1 MWKKILAL
9 IKSDTDSRTAV
20 FSAGMFFITL
30 LFAVYNGL
38 LGLHYMSLWHGSI
51 CIYYVLLSL
60 IRVYILLSEKHIQ
73 KHGINMAQRRR
84 NAFLVSS
91 IILFV
96 INISMIVPTIL
107 MVRFEKPMGMTLIPA
122 LVIAVYTTI
131 KVILAI
137 MQIKKRTE
145 SSNPLI
151 RELWTINDV
160 DAALSVIS
168 LQNTLIMVAGDPSDR
183 NLFILSAVTSGI
195 IIIAT
200 IVMEIFFF
208 VKEMKRQ
215 LI

>member
-1 MWKKILAL
+1 MWKKMLSL

-20 FSAGMFFITL
+20 FSAGMFLITL
-30 LFAVYNGL
+30 LFAVYNGF
-38 LGLHYMSLWHGSI
+38 LGIRYMSLWHGSI

-60 IRVYILLSEKHIQ
+60 IRVYILLSEKRIQ
-73 KHGINMAQRRR
+73 KHGINITQRRR

-131 KVILAI
+131 KVYLAI

-151 RELWTINDV
+151 RELWTINVV

-168 LQNTLIMVAGDPSDR
+168 LQNTLIMVTGDPTDR

-200 IVMEIFFF
+200 IEMEIFFL

>member
-1 MWKKILAL
+1 MWKKMLAL

-20 FSAGMFFITL
+20 FSAGMFLITL
-30 LFAVYNGL
+30 LFAVYNGF
-38 LGLHYMSLWHGSI
+38 LGTRYMSLWHGSI

-60 IRVYILLSEKHIQ
+60 IRVYILLSEKRIQ
-73 KHGINMAQRRR
+73 KHGINITQRRR

-131 KVILAI
+131 KVYLAI

-151 RELWTINDV
+151 RELWTINVV

-168 LQNTLIMVAGDPSDR
+168 LQNTLIMVTGDSTDR

-200 IVMEIFFF
+200 IVMEIFFL